1 MCVYSASSKA
11 YQVLHDVLQ
20 RTEPT
25 HKAGLGNDFMVA
37 VRLINC
43 YIDYA
48 VSSADSL
55 KAVFSL

>member
-25 HKAGLGNDFMVA
+25 HKAGLGSDF
-37 VRLINC
+37 LQ
-43 YIDYA
+43 
-48 VSSADSL
+48 L
-55 KAVFSL
+55 L